1 MRLFKDWNYEKSS
14 LQLNGLVLA
23 KKIPSLTRG
32 SFDMRK
38 NAKDSI
44 DSIVILSLLR
54 MKHPVVKL

>member
-23 KKIPSLTRG
+23 TKNSLAYARD
-32 SFDMRK
+32 FDMRK

-44 DSIVILSLLR
+44 GSIVILSLLR
-54 MKHPVVKL
+54 MTAPNH